1 MLFSYYTN
9 HTIEL
14 QSAAD
19 IVSLLFKVTNGRKI
33 IKLKHLQKLLFELT
47 ILLMGDIHYRMILWE
62 KKFLTQIIQI
72 HKLSLIH
79 ISEPTRPY

>member
-1 MLFSYYTN
+1 MVNVFGDTSKFVFCCLATKRN
-9 HTIEL
+9 HTLEL

-47 ILLMGDIHYRMILWE
+47 FLLMGDIHYRMILWE
-62 KKFLTQIIQI
+62 RKILTQI
-72 HKLSLIH
+72 HKV
-79 ISEPTRPY
+79 